1 MRIRTVSL
9 RLDPA
14 DHEEPRKER
23 RHELAHICP
32 NRGMGS
38 KKPWLFQP
46 LKHNALAVR
55 EA

>member
-46 LKHNALAVR
+46 FKHNALIVR